1 MPLIAYVLLA
11 DHINQFEQLCPSLGM
26 SDKNTG
32 VKESDQKQS
41 EIWIVGSKRY
51 PLYCRLANVL
61 CNEGHVTDME
71 VICAA
76 LLHDTIEDTATTP
89 SELLREFGPA
99 IRDIVLEVSDDKSIT
114 DKAERKR
121 LQVEHAAHA
130 SHKAKLVKL
139 ADKISNLRDIV
150 VSPPVKWSL
159 DRRQEYFDWAK
170 QVIDR
175 LRGVHAGLERVFD
188 DVYAARP

>member
-1 MPLIAYVLLA
+1 MTVSETDLNLLLKA
-11 DHINQFEQLCPSLGM
+11 LAFAAHKHRDQRRKDIEASPYINHPIS
-26 SDKNTG
+26 
-32 VKESDQKQS
+32 
-41 EIWIVGSKRY
+41 
-51 PLYCRLANVL
+51 LANVL

-150 VSPPVKWSL
+150 VSPPVEWSL

-188 DVYAARP
+188 DAYAARP